1 MFPGALL
8 GALRS
13 HPRWPPTHGRKQV
26 PPWIKGEQLRLCCPH
41 TVKQKPPLIGGL
53 RGRHPKPVKGC
64 IVGGL
69 GWEYKFTSARL
80 GEVIVPNNF
89 IEGAITPS
97 AHTQ

>member
-1 MFPGALL
+1 
-8 GALRS
+8 
-13 HPRWPPTHGRKQV
+13 
-26 PPWIKGEQLRLCCPH
+26 
-41 TVKQKPPLIGGL
+41 
-53 RGRHPKPVKGC
+53 VKGC